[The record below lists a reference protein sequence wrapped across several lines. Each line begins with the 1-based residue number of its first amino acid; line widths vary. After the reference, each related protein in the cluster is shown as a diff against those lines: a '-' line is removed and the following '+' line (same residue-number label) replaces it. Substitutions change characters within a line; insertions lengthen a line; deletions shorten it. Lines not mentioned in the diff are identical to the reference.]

1 MPDFKELV
9 KNLYTSKN
17 RELTEDKL
25 KYIETNY
32 KGKETEFVKNFYA
45 TIGEELPKEKFDYI
59 SNTYLKKKVGTE
71 TSTSTSTSKTDN
83 TELAPKSGSLESPSP
98 IKKFE
103 GFSQSDLKKL
113 GGPKKTAQEIPVL
126 PENLKKVINDPENI
140 ARVNNLKKQ
149 ELAKFRESTSINELD
164 NQDIKNEFLAKQNNE
179 GLLNKAKAAAQSLGG
194 FLTSG
199 SFGSTDLLIDEKKEA
214 RNQLIKQ
221 GIKKP
226 SEEEVLK
233 VAENIFTKKK
243 SEGLKKDKISNYLE
257 NLDPAIKTILGADAE
272 VKYKTL
278 DKENTKVLNRMA
290 TNKVAFESYLDDLE
304 NPNLLP
310 KDRVII
316 EQLRDETAK
325 QLDKDLKLFNSN
337 TDKVGSLKEEF
348 EVFKKNYDTMENL
361 AMRVGTS
368 IADAGVNL
376 LSGTGYLSSL
386 NPGDVLGQIRNI
398 QTQEIVNKAKA
409 NLNEIKSQ
417 YRPESEELTTDNWAN
432 YVTDVMANQSGTL
445 LTMATTGGVGGATL
459 LGVGGAGEKYN
470 EIYNENKKGAG
481 YSPLQMAVTP
491 FLSGVSTGI
500 LSELPTAKTL
510 MGTKRLFTAAI
521 NEGKKEVIDQAIKQ
535 TSKKIAKEVLDNY
548 KREIPT
554 ELLDNLV
561 QNTIDKDI
569 LGKDVGYWDNTW
581 KTLKDTAIMTTVFS
595 SGALPHVALAGVKMF
610 TKPEQNKML
619 DDNGKKIIELSKQ
632 LNNPNLDETSRK
644 VIENQI
650 DKATIENSQIVNSTL
665 DKIANLPDADVKKV
679 VDNNRK
685 EIKIKQEANVVKENE
700 SIEPNTKKII
710 LDGLKND
717 YIQTVEQTKS
727 IIDAEAKPQEVVEQK
742 SETQPKTKEQ
752 EKVAEVENVSL
763 TNEENKPTS
772 IEKTE
777 ANTTEKV
784 NIKES
789 KNQKNSFGN
798 NLPKDQKRFDITNK
812 GSVEGEIL
820 LKEVKYKV
828 IMKL

>member
-554 ELLDNLV
+554 
-561 QNTIDKDI
+561 
-569 LGKDVGYWDNTW
+569 
-581 KTLKDTAIMTTVFS
+581 
-595 SGALPHVALAGVKMF
+595 
-610 TKPEQNKML
+610 
-619 DDNGKKIIELSKQ
+619 
-632 LNNPNLDETSRK
+632 
-644 VIENQI
+644 
-650 DKATIENSQIVNSTL
+650 
-665 DKIANLPDADVKKV
+665 
-679 VDNNRK
+679 
-685 EIKIKQEANVVKENE
+685 
-700 SIEPNTKKII
+700 
-710 LDGLKND
+710 
-717 YIQTVEQTKS
+717 
-727 IIDAEAKPQEVVEQK
+727 
-742 SETQPKTKEQ
+742 
-752 EKVAEVENVSL
+752 
-763 TNEENKPTS
+763 
-772 IEKTE
+772 
-777 ANTTEKV
+777 
-784 NIKES
+784 
-789 KNQKNSFGN
+789 
-798 NLPKDQKRFDITNK
+798 
-812 GSVEGEIL
+812 
-820 LKEVKYKV
+820 
-828 IMKL
+828 